1 MESSSKRPDL
11 SPATRPARPRAASAA
26 TLILFSLLALG
37 TMGCSLTSF
46 IRLIPPPT
54 PGAPSL
60 AFLTPTTYPTFT
72 PTVPA
77 PTDTPVPPTPTITPT
92 ATDTP
97 TPPPTTADFA
107 ASALVSPTP
116 SGPLI
121 EVPVAEVNTRQGPGI
136 DYQLATTIRQG
147 ETYQIVGR
155 NADYSWWLICCVG
168 GQQVWV
174 TSNLVRVIGDATDVQ
189 FIQVAPP
196 PPPTPTPGPPTATP
210 TITPTP
216 TEEVNFDVELVEEFP
231 TSPDNDWLKVGAEIQ
246 SVGGAPLWG
255 YRLRV
260 VNEATGESFTSPLVS
275 DSSWHYSTV
284 DYRLFNGTPA
294 PDYRRV
300 NLQFDTNGLSRGG
313 DSRWQIFVVDGG
325 GNIRESSIARVTTSQ
340 TQPKWYYVQFK
351 RRF

>member
-1 MESSSKRPDL
+1 METSSKHPDL
-11 SPATRPARPRAASAA
+11 PPATRNVRPRAASAA

-97 TPPPTTADFA
+97 TPLPTTADFA
-107 ASALVSPTP
+107 ASAPVSPTP

-216 TEEVNFDVELVEEFP
+216 TEEVNFDIELVEEFP
-231 TSPDNDWLKVGAEIQ
+231 TSPDNDWLKVGAEIK

-255 YRLRV
+255 YRLRA

-300 NLQFDTNGLSRGG
+300 NLQFDTNGLSSGG
-313 DSRWQIFVVDGG
+313 DARWQIFVVDGG
-325 GNIRESSIARVTTSQ
+325 GNIRESSIARVTTSE
-340 TQPKWYYVQFK
+340 TQPKWFYVQFK

>member
-1 MESSSKRPDL
+1 MESPSNHHDL
-11 SPATRPARPRAASAA
+11 SPATRTTRPRAASTA

-46 IRLIPPPT
+46 IRLIPPST
-54 PGAPSL
+54 PSVPSL
-60 AFLTPTTYPTFT
+60 AFLTVTVYPTFT
-72 PTVPA
+72 PTVPV
-77 PTDTPVPPTPTITPT
+77 PTDTPVPPTPTVTPT

-97 TPPPTTADFA
+97 IPPPETAFVA
-107 ASALVSPTP
+107 QVPISPTP
-116 SGPLI
+116 SGPI
-121 EVPVAEVNTRQGPGI
+121 VEVPVAEVNTRQGPGI
-136 DYQLATTIRQG
+136 DYQLASTIRQG

-155 NADYSWWLICCVG
+155 NEDYSWWLVCCVN

-174 TSNLVRVIGDATDVQ
+174 TSRLVRVIGDATDVQ

-216 TEEVNFDVELVEEFP
+216 TEEVNFDIELVEEFP
-231 TSPDNDWLKVGAEIQ
+231 TSPDNNWLKVGAEIK

-255 YRLRV
+255 YRLRL
-260 VNEATGESFTSPLVS
+260 VNEATGESFTSPRVS
-275 DSSWHYSTV
+275 DSSWGYSTV
-284 DYRLFNGTPA
+284 DYLLFRGTPA

-300 NLQFDTNGLSRGG
+300 NLQFDTNGLSAMG
-313 DSRWQIFVVDGG
+313 DSRWQIYVVDGG
-325 GNIRESSIARVTTSQ
+325 GNIRESSIARVTTST
-340 TQPKWYYVQFK
+340 TQPKWYYVKFK

>member
-1 MESSSKRPDL
+1 METSSKHPDL
-11 SPATRPARPRAASAA
+11 PPATRNVRPRAASAA

-97 TPPPTTADFA
+97 TPLPTTADFA
-107 ASALVSPTP
+107 ASAPVSPTP

-136 DYQLATTIRQG
+136 DYQLATTIRQ
-147 ETYQIVGR
+147 
-155 NADYSWWLICCVG
+155 DYSWWLICCVG

-216 TEEVNFDVELVEEFP
+216 TEEVNFDIELVEEFP
-231 TSPDNDWLKVGAEIQ
+231 TSPDNDWLKVGAEIK

-255 YRLRV
+255 YRLRA

-300 NLQFDTNGLSRGG
+300 NLQFDTNGLSSGG
-313 DSRWQIFVVDGG
+313 DARWQIFVVDGG

-340 TQPKWYYVQFK
+340 TQPKWFYVQFK